1 MAKILFLDRF
11 GELNYM
17 DVTSAYVS
25 SFQKQTRLVVGSN
38 GWDMPRE
45 DAEGLVRKLAG
56 LEQDDLLDLTYLGNA
71 Q

>member
-45 DAEGLVRKLAG
+45 DAEGLVCKLAG

>member
-25 SFQKQTRLVVGSN
+25 SFQKQTRLVVGCN